1 MKKILALI
9 LAMLMIVG
17 VLASCGE
24 SSNDNGDD
32 AQNGANG
39 NGEGVEDAK
48 PNNGD
53 DQNEN
58 DPAKSLM
65 SYVLSNSEY
74 KNLIQKGVANYEY
87 TNSAAYDPHP
97 YAYLAAKGHDVEAI
111 KNGTIECDTLTYVLE
126 EKPDVLYMGVKVYEN
141 GVATHYHFG
150 VKLTKSQMEDYEK
163 INSEPYVQAPFT
175 NDAITTL
182 NKNIIEETCFK
193 MSEYDSK
200 GLDAGVGQYKKGF
213 SAHVVNVNPEE
224 QTFTAILLTKSN
236 VYLNTS
242 YSYSYLNTNI
252 RISEFLSADTLLSED
267 NIFYTMPASFS
278 HILQLE
284 ETEKPGRVYD
294 LQDFDWAY
302 CSLDLT

>member
-17 VLASCGE
+17 VLASCGG
-24 SSNDNGDD
+24 SGNDDGDD

-39 NGEGVEDAK
+39 NGEDVEDAK

-58 DPAKSLM
+58 DSAKSLM

-74 KNLIQKGVANYEY
+74 NQTIQKGAADYEY

-163 INSEPYVQAPFT
+163 INSKPYVQAPFT

-182 NKNIIEETCFK
+182 NKNIIEETCIK
-193 MSEYDSK
+193 IPESSSK
-200 GLDAGVGQYKKGF
+200 SVNESYQAIIPQAWDDVF
-213 SAHVVNVNPEE
+213 MVVTSINPEDNMVTSVMIPRFKNKDKLSKHTTE
-224 QTFTAILLTKSN
+224 IGNLKAKSQKSI
-236 VYLNTS
+236 TS
-242 YSYSYLNTNI
+242 YNNIYDIPTLRNHFINLNFTTQE
-252 RISEFLSADTLLSED
+252 ST
-267 NIFYTMPASFS
+267 
-278 HILQLE
+278 
-284 ETEKPGRVYD
+284 VYD